1 MNIASLVAMVT
12 RPKDVTKKNWKLAR
26 TIQKIRKRRQITQ
39 EELADRLNV
48 SQSWLARIE
57 TGREIPN
64 LKRLQQIAR
73 ALDVKVKDLIP
84 Y

>member
-1 MNIASLVAMVT
+1 VLP
-12 RPKDVTKKNWKLAR
+12 RPKTVNKKNWQLAR
-26 TIQKIRKRRQITQ
+26 TIQKIRQAKQITQ
-39 EELADRLNV
+39 EDLAERLNV

-57 TGREIPN
+57 TAKEVPN

-73 ALDVKVKDLIP
+73 ALGVKVNELIP

>member
-1 MNIASLVAMVT
+1 MVT
-12 RPKDVTKKNWKLAR
+12 RPKNVNKKNWKLAR
-26 TIQKIRKRRQITQ
+26 TIQRLRKERQITQ
-39 EELADRLNV
+39 EQLAERLNV

-64 LKRLQQIAR
+64 LRRLQQIAQ
-73 ALDVKVKDLIP
+73 ALEVKVKDLIP

>member
-1 MNIASLVAMVT
+1 VVI
-12 RPKDVTKKNWKLAR
+12 RPKHVTKQNWQLAR
-26 TIQKIRKRRQITQ
+26 TIQKLRKARQITQ
-39 EELADRLNV
+39 EELAERLNV

-57 TGREIPN
+57 TGRETPN

>member
-1 MNIASLVAMVT
+1 MLP
-12 RPKDVTKKNWKLAR
+12 RPKGVNKTNWKLAR
-26 TIQKIRKRRQITQ
+26 TIQKVRQAKHITQ
-39 EELADRLNV
+39 EELADRLHV

-64 LKRLQQIAR
+64 MRRLQQIAR
-73 ALDVKVKDLIP
+73 ALAVKVKDLIP

>member
-1 MNIASLVAMVT
+1 MLP
-12 RPKDVTKKNWKLAR
+12 RPKDINKKNWKLAR
-26 TIQKIRKRRQITQ
+26 NIQKIRKGRQITQ
-39 EELADRLNV
+39 EELAERLNV

-57 TGREIPN
+57 TGRKITN

-73 ALDVKVKDLIP
+73 AFDVKVKDLIP

>member
-1 MNIASLVAMVT
+1 VYVLP
-12 RPKDVTKKNWKLAR
+12 RPKAVNKKNWQVAR
-26 TIQKIRKRRQITQ
+26 TIQKLRKEKQITQ
-39 EELADRLNV
+39 EGLAERLNI

-57 TGREIPN
+57 TGGEVPN

-73 ALDVKVKDLIP
+73 ALDVKVKELMP

>member
-1 MNIASLVAMVT
+1 VLP
-12 RPKDVTKKNWKLAR
+12 RPKTVTKHNWKLAR
-26 TIQKIRKRRQITQ
+26 NIQHVRKAKQITQ
-39 EELADRLNV
+39 EELAERLNV

-57 TGREIPN
+57 TGREVPN

-73 ALDVKVKDLIP
+73 ALDVKVKELIP

>member
-1 MNIASLVAMVT
+1 VLT
-12 RPKDVTKKNWKLAR
+12 RPKGVTRKNWKLAR
-26 TIQKIRKRRQITQ
+26 TIQNLRTSKQLTQ
-39 EELADRLNV
+39 EELAERLNV

>member
-1 MNIASLVAMVT
+1 VYVLL
-12 RPKDVTKKNWKLAR
+12 RPKAVNRKNWQLAR
-26 TIQKIRKRRQITQ
+26 TIQRLRQEWHITQ
-39 EELADRLNV
+39 EQLADRLNV

-64 LKRLQQIAR
+64 LKRLQQIAK
-73 ALDVKVKDLIP
+73 ALGVQVKELIP

>member
-1 MNIASLVAMVT
+1 MYYHDQKLSQST
-12 RPKDVTKKNWKLAR
+12 TGLAR
-26 TIQKIRKRRQITQ
+26 NIQHVRKAKQITQ
-39 EELADRLNV
+39 EELAERLNV

-57 TGREIPN
+57 TGREVPN

-73 ALDVKVKDLIP
+73 ALDVKVKELIP

>member
-26 TIQKIRKRRQITQ
+26 TIQKIRKGRQITQ

>member
-1 MNIASLVAMVT
+1 VLP
-12 RPKDVTKKNWKLAR
+12 RPKDVNKQNWKLAR
-26 TIQKIRKRRQITQ
+26 NIQKIRQERQITQ
-39 EELADRLNV
+39 EELAERLNV

-73 ALDVKVKDLIP
+73 ALGVKVKDLIP

>member
-1 MNIASLVAMVT
+1 VLP
-12 RPKDVTKKNWKLAR
+12 RPKDVNKQNWKLAR
-26 TIQKIRKRRQITQ
+26 NIQKIRQERQITQ
-39 EELADRLNV
+39 EELAERLNA

-73 ALDVKVKDLIP
+73 ALGVKVKDLIP

>member
-1 MNIASLVAMVT
+1 MVT
-12 RPKDVTKKNWKLAR
+12 RPQDVNKKNWQLAR
-26 TIQKIRKRRQITQ
+26 TIQKIRKAREITQ
-39 EELADRLNV
+39 EQLAERLNV

-64 LKRLQQIAR
+64 LRRLQQIAK

>member
-1 MNIASLVAMVT
+1 MLH
-12 RPKDVTKKNWKLAR
+12 RPKDVTKQNWQLAR
-26 TIQKIRKRRQITQ
+26 TIQKIRQERQITQ
-39 EELADRLNV
+39 EELAERLTV

-57 TGREIPN
+57 TGRETPN

-73 ALDVKVKDLIP
+73 ALGVKVKELIP

>member
-1 MNIASLVAMVT
+1 VYVLP
-12 RPKDVTKKNWKLAR
+12 RPKDVTKQNWKLAR
-26 TIQKIRKRRQITQ
+26 TIQKLRKARQITQ
-39 EELADRLNV
+39 EELAEKLNV

-57 TGREIPN
+57 TGREVPN

-73 ALDVKVKDLIP
+73 ALGVKVKELIP

>member
-1 MNIASLVAMVT
+1 VLP
-12 RPKDVTKKNWKLAR
+12 RPKDVTKQNWKLAR
-26 TIQKIRKRRQITQ
+26 TIQKIRKARQITQ
-39 EELADRLNV
+39 EELAARLNV

-73 ALDVKVKDLIP
+73 ALQVKVKDLIP

>member
-1 MNIASLVAMVT
+1 VLP
-12 RPKDVTKKNWKLAR
+12 RPKAVTKKNWKLAR
-26 TIQKIRKRRQITQ
+26 TIQKIRTERHITQ
-39 EELADRLNV
+39 EQLAERLNV

-64 LKRLQQIAR
+64 LRRLQQIAR
-73 ALDVKVKDLIP
+73 ALGVTVKDLIP

>member
-1 MNIASLVAMVT
+1 VYVLP
-12 RPKDVTKKNWKLAR
+12 RPKTVTKQNWKLAR
-26 TIQKIRKRRQITQ
+26 TIQKIRKERHITQ
-39 EELADRLNV
+39 EELAERLNV

-64 LKRLQQIAR
+64 LKRLQQIAQ
-73 ALDVKVKDLIP
+73 ALGVKVKDLIP

>member
-1 MNIASLVAMVT
+1 MLP
-12 RPKDVTKKNWKLAR
+12 RPKDVAKHNWKLAR
-26 TIQKIRKRRQITQ
+26 TIQKIRKERHITQ
-39 EELADRLNV
+39 EELAERLNV

-73 ALDVKVKDLIP
+73 ALGVKVKDLIP

>member
-1 MNIASLVAMVT
+1 VYVLP
-12 RPKDVTKKNWKLAR
+12 RPKTVTKQNWKLAR
-26 TIQKIRKRRQITQ
+26 NIQKIREAKQLTQ
-39 EELADRLNV
+39 EELAERLNV

-64 LKRLQQIAR
+64 LKRLQQIAK
-73 ALDVKVKDLIP
+73 ALDVQVKELIP

>member
-26 TIQKIRKRRQITQ
+26 TIQKIRKGRQITQ

-48 SQSWLARIE
+48 SQSWLTRIE

>member
-1 MNIASLVAMVT
+1 VLP
-12 RPKDVTKKNWKLAR
+12 RPKDINKKNWKLAR
-26 TIQKIRKRRQITQ
+26 NIQKIRKGRQITQ
-39 EELADRLNV
+39 EELAERLNV

-57 TGREIPN
+57 TGRKIPN

-73 ALDVKVKDLIP
+73 AFDVKVKDLIP

>member
-1 MNIASLVAMVT
+1 
-12 RPKDVTKKNWKLAR
+12 VTKQNWRLAR
-26 TIQKIRKRRQITQ
+26 TIQKVRQERHITQ
-39 EELADRLNV
+39 EQLAERLNV

-57 TGREIPN
+57 TAKEVPN

-73 ALDVKVKDLIP
+73 ALGVKVKDLIP

>member
-1 MNIASLVAMVT
+1 MFVLDQHHNAKSYRCGKSFHA
-12 RPKDVTKKNWKLAR
+12 PSYTKNG
-26 TIQKIRKRRQITQ
+26 
-39 EELADRLNV
+39 V

-57 TGREIPN
+57 TGREVPN

-73 ALDVKVKDLIP
+73 ALGVKVNELIP